1 MEMTLLRFGL
11 VLWMCFG
18 QHWPMGGLSKRTKIV
33 ATIGPASDSE
43 EVLRRLIDSG
53 MDVARL
59 NFSHRAAEVARP
71 LVERIRKVA
80 DEVGVFV
87 GILGDLRGPRI
98 RVGEM
103 ENGSIELQ
111 RGKKITLTSENTVG
125 TPAKVA
131 VSFKGLHRDVAPGSV
146 VLLDDGNV
154 ELQVLEIRVTGDVVC
169 DILRGGELKS
179 NKGVNLKNRL
189 VSLPSLTTKDYQD
202 LDFAVSEELDF
213 LALSFVQS
221 SSDVRFLK
229 QALAERG
236 ASIPVIAKIERKN
249 ALDDIQNIVRECY
262 GVMVAR
268 GDLALEMS
276 FEDVPIAQKRIIRVC
291 RDEGVPVITATQ
303 MLESM
308 INFHKPTRAEAADVA
323 NAILDGTDAVMLSAE
338 SAVGRF
344 PVEAVATMATIAA
357 RAEESWIKGEL
368 PIPPSIPDRADLE
381 AAVGHA
387 AHAIAN
393 SVTAKAIIAAT
404 ASGGTPRRVSCHR
417 PKMPILALCSTKE
430 VCRRL
435 SLSWGVRPMLYEPV
449 AGTAHL
455 VRLSVD
461 AATKVLEAKP
471 EDVLTIVAG
480 TPYNMPGK
488 TNLIKVE
495 KIADALKAE
504 QSEASE

>member
-1 MEMTLLRFGL
+1 
-11 VLWMCFG
+11 
-18 QHWPMGGLSKRTKIV
+18 MGGLAKRTKIV

-43 EVLRRLIDSG
+43 EMLRRMIDAG

-59 NFSHRAAEVARP
+59 NFSHRSAEVAKP

-80 DEVGVFV
+80 DEMGVFI

-111 RGKKITLTSENTVG
+111 QGNKITLTSENTIG
-125 TPAKVA
+125 TPAKIA
-131 VSFKGLHRDVAPGSV
+131 VSFKGLYRDVAPGSIL
-146 VLLDDGNV
+146 LLDDGNI
-154 ELQVLEIRVTGDVVC
+154 ELQVLETRATGDVAC
-169 DILRGGELKS
+169 DIVRGGELKS

-202 LDFAVSEELDF
+202 LDFAVSAELDF

-221 SSDVRFLK
+221 SADVRFLK

-249 ALDDIQNIVRECY
+249 ALDDIQNIVNECY

-308 INFHKPTRAEAADVA
+308 ISFHKPTRAEAADIA
-323 NAILDGTDAVMLSAE
+323 NAILDGSDAVMLSAE

-357 RAEESWIKGEL
+357 RAEESWITGEL

-404 ASGGTPRRVSCHR
+404 ASGSTPRRVACHR
-417 PKMPILALCSTKE
+417 PKMPILALCSSKE

-435 SLSWGVRPMLYEPV
+435 ALSWGVQPMLYEPV

-455 VRLSVD
+455 VQLSVD
-461 AATKVLEAKP
+461 AATRVLGANP

-495 KIADALKAE
+495 KISDALRAVHG
-504 QSEASE
+504 EAGE

>member
-1 MEMTLLRFGL
+1 
-11 VLWMCFG
+11 
-18 QHWPMGGLSKRTKIV
+18 MGGLSKRTKIV

-43 EVLRRLIDSG
+43 EMLRRLIDSG

-59 NFSHRAAEVARP
+59 NFSHRAAEVAKP

-80 DEVGVFV
+80 DEMGAFV

-103 ENGSIELQ
+103 ENGSIELE
-111 RGKKITLTSENTVG
+111 RGKKVILTSENIIR
-125 TPAKVA
+125 TPARMA
-131 VSFKGLHRDVAPGSV
+131 VSFKGLHRDVAAGSI
-146 VLLDDGNV
+146 VLLDDGNI
-154 ELQVLEIRVTGDVVC
+154 ELQVQEIRAAGDVVC
-169 DILRGGELKS
+169 DIIRGGELKS

-262 GVMVAR
+262 GIMVAR

-276 FEDVPIAQKRIIRVC
+276 FEDVPIAQKRIISVC

-308 INFHKPTRAEAADVA
+308 ITFHKPTRAEAADIA
-323 NAILDGTDAVMLSAE
+323 NAILDGTDAVMLSGE
-338 SAVGRF
+338 SAVGKF

-381 AAVGHA
+381 AAVAHA

-393 SVTAKAIIAAT
+393 SVSAKAIIAAT
-404 ASGGTPRRVSCHR
+404 SSGGTPRRVACHR
-417 PKMPILALCSTKE
+417 PKMPIIALCSTKE
-430 VCRRL
+430 VCRRMA
-435 SLSWGVRPMLYEPV
+435 LSWGVEPQF
-449 AGTAHL
+449 AEPLIGTAHL
-455 VRLSVD
+455 VKLSAE
-461 AATKVLEAKP
+461 AATRTLNAGP
-471 EDVLTIVAG
+471 DDLITIAAG
-480 TPYNMPGK
+480 TPFNVAGK

-495 KIADALKAE
+495 KISDALKAD
-504 QSEASE
+504 SVSSPA

>member
-1 MEMTLLRFGL
+1 
-11 VLWMCFG
+11 
-18 QHWPMGGLSKRTKIV
+18 MGGPSKRTKIV
-33 ATIGPASDSE
+33 ATIGPASDTE
-43 EVLRRLIDSG
+43 EMLRSLIDSG

-59 NFSHRAAEVARP
+59 NFSHRSAEQAKP

-80 DEVGVFV
+80 DELGVFV

-103 ENGSIELQ
+103 ENGAIELQ
-111 RGKKITLTSENTVG
+111 KGNKVTLTSEKIIG
-125 TPAKVA
+125 TPAKIA
-131 VSFKGLHRDVAPGSV
+131 VSFKGLHSDVVPGSI
-146 VLLDDGNV
+146 VLLDDGNI
-154 ELQVLEIRVTGDVVC
+154 ELQVAEIRPTGDVRC
-169 DILRGGELKS
+169 EILRGGELKS

-249 ALDDIQNIVRECY
+249 ALDDIQNIVQESY

-276 FEDVPIAQKRIIRVC
+276 FEDVPIAQKRIISVC
-291 RDEGVPVITATQ
+291 RNEGVPVITATQ

-308 INFHKPTRAEAADVA
+308 ISFHKPTRAEAADIA

-344 PVEAVATMATIAA
+344 PAEAVATMATIAA
-357 RAEESWIKGEL
+357 RVEESWITGEL
-368 PIPPSIPDRADLE
+368 PIPPTIPDRADLE
-381 AAVGHA
+381 IAVGHA
-387 AHAIAN
+387 AHDIAN

-404 ASGGTPRRVSCHR
+404 SSGGTPRLVACHR
-417 PKMPILALCSTKE
+417 PKMPIIALCSSKE
-430 VCRRL
+430 VCCRL
-435 SLSWGVRPMLYEPV
+435 ALSWGVRPMLYEPI

-455 VRLSVD
+455 VRLSAE
-461 AATKVLEAKP
+461 AATRILGAAP

-495 KIADALKAE
+495 KICDALRGE
-504 QSEASE
+504 SSDGSE

>member
-1 MEMTLLRFGL
+1 MAE
-11 VLWMCFG
+11 
-18 QHWPMGGLSKRTKIV
+18 LSKRTKIV

-43 EVLRRLIDSG
+43 EMLRRLIDSG

-59 NFSHRAAEVARP
+59 NFSHRAAEVAKP

-80 DEVGVFV
+80 DEMGVFI

-103 ENGSIELQ
+103 ESGSIELQ
-111 RGKKITLTSENTVG
+111 RGMRIILTSENIIG
-125 TPAKVA
+125 TPAKIA
-131 VSFKGLHRDVAPGSV
+131 VSFKGLHRDVAPGSIL
-146 VLLDDGNV
+146 LLDDGNI
-154 ELQVLEIRVTGDVVC
+154 ELQVLEISATGDVAC
-169 DILRGGELKS
+169 DIIRGGELKS

-308 INFHKPTRAEAADVA
+308 INFHKPTRAEAADIA
-323 NAILDGTDAVMLSAE
+323 NAILDGSDAVMLSAE

-344 PVEAVATMATIAA
+344 PVEAVATMAMIAR
-357 RAEESWIKGEL
+357 RAELAWMRGEL
-368 PIPPSIPDRADLE
+368 PSSGELRRFADLDG
-381 AAVGHA
+381 AVGQA
-387 AHAIAN
+387 TAMIASSVSARAI
-393 SVTAKAIIAAT
+393 VAAT
-404 ASGGTPRRVSCHR
+404 TSGTTVRRVACHR
-417 PKMPILALCSTKE
+417 PKMPVIALCSSPET
-430 VCRRL
+430 CRRM
-435 SLSWGVRPMLYEPV
+435 SLIWGVEPV
-449 AGTAHL
+449 L
-455 VRLSVD
+455 
-461 AATKVLEAKP
+461 
-471 EDVLTIVAG
+471 
-480 TPYNMPGK
+480 
-488 TNLIKVE
+488 
-495 KIADALKAE
+495 
-504 QSEASE
+504 

>member
-1 MEMTLLRFGL
+1 
-11 VLWMCFG
+11 
-18 QHWPMGGLSKRTKIV
+18 MGGLSKRTKIV

-43 EVLRRLIDSG
+43 EMLRRLIDSG

-59 NFSHRAAEVARP
+59 NFSHRAAEVAKP

-80 DEVGVFV
+80 DEMGVFV

-103 ENGSIELQ
+103 ENGSIELE
-111 RGKKITLTSENTVG
+111 RGKKVILTSENIMG
-125 TPAKVA
+125 TPAKMA
-131 VSFKGLHRDVAPGSV
+131 VSFKGLHRDVAAGSI
-146 VLLDDGNV
+146 VLLDDGNI
-154 ELQVLEIRVTGDVVC
+154 ELQVQEIRAAGDVVC
-169 DILRGGELKS
+169 DIVRGGELKS

-202 LDFAVSEELDF
+202 LDFAVTQELDF
-213 LALSFVQS
+213 LALYFVQS

-249 ALDDIQNIVRECY
+249 ALDDIKNIVRECY

-276 FEDVPIAQKRIIRVC
+276 FEDVPIAQKRIITVC
-291 RDEGVPVITATQ
+291 RNQGVTVITATQ

-308 INFHKPTRAEAADVA
+308 INYHKPTRAEAADIA
-323 NAILDGTDAVMLSAE
+323 NAILDGTDAVMLSGE
-338 SAVGRF
+338 SAIGKF
-344 PVEAVATMATIAA
+344 PVEVVETMATIAR
-357 RAEESWIKGEL
+357 RAELAWMRGEL
-368 PIPPSIPDRADLE
+368 PSSGELRRFADLDG
-381 AAVGHA
+381 AVGQA
-387 AHAIAN
+387 TAMIAN

-404 ASGGTPRRVSCHR
+404 ASGGTPRRVACHR
-417 PKMPILALCSTKE
+417 PKMPIIALCSAKE
-430 VCRRL
+430 VCRKMA
-435 SLSWGVRPMLYEPV
+435 LSWGVQPLLYEPV
-449 AGTAHL
+449 VGTAHL

-461 AATKVLEAKP
+461 AATKDLGAKP

-495 KIADALKAE
+495 KISDALRAE
-504 QSEASE
+504 QSEAVE

>member
-1 MEMTLLRFGL
+1 M
-11 VLWMCFG
+11 
-18 QHWPMGGLSKRTKIV
+18 
-33 ATIGPASDSE
+33 
-43 EVLRRLIDSG
+43 
-53 MDVARL
+53 
-59 NFSHRAAEVARP
+59 
-71 LVERIRKVA
+71 
-80 DEVGVFV
+80 
-87 GILGDLRGPRI
+87 
-98 RVGEM
+98 
-103 ENGSIELQ
+103 
-111 RGKKITLTSENTVG
+111 
-125 TPAKVA
+125 
-131 VSFKGLHRDVAPGSV
+131 APGSIL
-146 VLLDDGNV
+146 LLDDGNI
-154 ELQVLEIRVTGDVVC
+154 ELQVLEIRATGDVVC
-169 DILRGGELKS
+169 DIVRGGELKS

-189 VSLPSLTTKDYQD
+189 VSLPSLTTKDYHD
-202 LDFAVSEELDF
+202 LDFAVSQELDF

-276 FEDVPIAQKRIIRVC
+276 FEDVPIAQKRIITVC

-308 INFHKPTRAEAADVA
+308 ISFHKPTRAEAADIA
-323 NAILDGTDAVMLSAE
+323 NAILDGSDAVMLSAE

-357 RAEESWIKGEL
+357 RAEESWITGEL

-381 AAVGHA
+381 AAVAHA

-404 ASGGTPRRVSCHR
+404 ASGSTPRRVACHR
-417 PKMPILALCSTKE
+417 PKMPILALCSSKE

-435 SLSWGVRPMLYEPV
+435 ALSWGVRPMLYEPV
-449 AGTAHL
+449 VGTAHL

-461 AATKVLEAKP
+461 AATKVLGAKP

-495 KIADALKAE
+495 KISDALKAE
-504 QSEASE
+504 HSETGE

>member
-1 MEMTLLRFGL
+1 M
-11 VLWMCFG
+11 
-18 QHWPMGGLSKRTKIV
+18 

-43 EVLRRLIDSG
+43 EALRRLIDSG

-59 NFSHRAAEVARP
+59 NFSHRAAEAAKP

-80 DEVGVFV
+80 DEMGVFV

-103 ENGSIELQ
+103 ENGSIELE
-111 RGKKITLTSENTVG
+111 RGKKIILTSENTVG
-125 TPAKVA
+125 TSAKIA
-131 VSFKGLHRDVAPGSV
+131 VSFKGLHRDVALGSV
-146 VLLDDGNV
+146 VLLDDGNL
-154 ELQVLEIRVTGDVVC
+154 ELQVLEIKATGEVVC

-221 SSDVRFLK
+221 SSDVRFLN

-249 ALDDIQNIVRECY
+249 ALDDIENIVRECH

-357 RAEESWIKGEL
+357 RAEEAWITGEL

-404 ASGGTPRRVSCHR
+404 ASGATPRRVSCHR

-435 SLSWGVRPMLYEPV
+435 SLCWGVLPMLYEPV

-461 AATKVLEAKP
+461 AATKVLDAKP

-504 QSEASE
+504 QSVE